1 MTESSQSRAKH
12 EMVLIV
18 EDDDNSAELL
28 RTFVEAQGYGATVA
42 NSLAEARQQLILHE
56 PAVVLLDLHL
66 PDGSGMD
73 LFDDESLRG
82 DCDIV
87 LITGY
92 ASVETSIQAL
102 RLGAADYL
110 IKPVSLK
117 VLRNVF
123 ARLREGDE
131 AGHEAE
137 SAEAGREPEGRA
149 GRAIGRDSP
158 TPGRGGLGDD
168 GRSEE
173 GGPEATAEV
182 AARPGRGADRDN
194 RSPTARAAPRR
205 GVDLPLIKGRSDP
218 IAEVLRQIDKVART
232 SVSVFIVGESGTGKE
247 LVAQSVHR
255 TSRRR
260 NGPFEAINCGAIS
273 AQLIES
279 ELFGHEKGSFTG
291 AIRQHKGFFERASGG
306 TLFLDE
312 ITEMSLDLQVKLL
325 RVLETGTFSRV

>member
-18 EDDDNSAELL
+18 EDDENSAELL

-149 GRAIGRDSP
+149 GRAIGGRRSRSH
-158 TPGRGGLGDD
+158 GRG
-168 GRSEE
+168 R
-173 GGPEATAEV
+173 
-182 AARPGRGADRDN
+182 
-194 RSPTARAAPRR
+194 RAPW
-205 GVDLPLIKGRSDP
+205 
-218 IAEVLRQIDKVART
+218 
-232 SVSVFIVGESGTGKE
+232 
-247 LVAQSVHR
+247 
-255 TSRRR
+255 SRR
-260 NGPFEAINCGAIS
+260 
-273 AQLIES
+273 
-279 ELFGHEKGSFTG
+279 
-291 AIRQHKGFFERASGG
+291 
-306 TLFLDE
+306 
-312 ITEMSLDLQVKLL
+312 
-325 RVLETGTFSRV
+325 